1 MYLKQNNNNT
11 FFFSVADASGRY
23 SSQLFFGN
31 DFWLGSHTLCKELQN
46 KATNQYVPPFE
57 AKFYVAKLAIKLHDQ
72 LTPRVST
79 SLYIV
84 Y

>member
-1 MYLKQNNNNT
+1 
-11 FFFSVADASGRY
+11 VADASGRY

-79 SLYIV
+79 IATIPYNDN
-84 Y
+84 